1 MKKITFLVIFLVYF
15 SLVMADETLTIT
27 TYYPSPYG
35 SYRELQW
42 GNIPNSR
49 GRLGADQGASIE
61 LGGSGTPYIDF
72 SNDMSVNYD
81 ARIILLG
88 NDQLAFQ
95 GITRLNACT
104 GVQYFGG
111 VTMCPSCYYV
121 SSFEA
126 TASPSGGMVCCMID
140 NPPAGSGC

>member
-49 GRLGADQGASIE
+49 GRLLADQGASIE
-61 LGGSGTPYIDF
+61 LGGSGTPFIDF
-72 SNDMSVNYD
+72 SNDMSIDFD
-81 ARIILLG
+81 ARIILKG
-88 NDQLAFQ
+88 NNELFFD

-104 GVQYFGG
+104 GVLYYGG
-111 VTMCPSCYYV
+111 TTYCPQCYYV

-126 TASPSGGMVCCMID
+126 TASTSGAMVCCMID
-140 NPPAGSGC
+140 NPPADSGC